1 MACMV
6 LRRAPMRRDGPR
18 APMSNMV
25 RCNALPGGRSL
36 GTRVV
41 VADDVEDLRWLLR
54 AVLNADGRFDIV
66 GEAADGRQA
75 VDVVGLT
82 HPDVVLLDLRMP
94 TMDGLEAAAEI
105 HDVSPATKV
114 VLLSAVEER
123 AVAAAAQ
130 QVGITAFIQ
139 KGCTATQISETV
151 ALTAER

>member
-1 MACMV
+1 
-6 LRRAPMRRDGPR
+6 
-18 APMSNMV
+18 
-25 RCNALPGGRSL
+25 
-36 GTRVV
+36 VV

-75 VDVVGLT
+75 VDVVRLT

-94 TMDGLEAAAEI
+94 RMDGLEAAAEI
-105 HDVSPATKV
+105 HNLSPETKI

-139 KGCTATQISETV
+139 KGSTPRQISEAV
-151 ALTAER
+151 ALATER